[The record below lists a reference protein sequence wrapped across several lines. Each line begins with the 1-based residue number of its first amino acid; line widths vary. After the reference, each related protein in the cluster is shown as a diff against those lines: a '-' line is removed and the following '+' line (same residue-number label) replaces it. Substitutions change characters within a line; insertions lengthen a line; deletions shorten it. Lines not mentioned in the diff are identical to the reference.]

1 MLSGLLRYIFIK
13 NHTQMYKV
21 FYNQKPL
28 HFTTD
33 LSKNSKQTPLFFVK
47 YANSKS
53 IMKALRDKAVS
64 SVYLYHPD
72 LQKIEKHFF
81 KTFPIV
87 EAAGG
92 LVEHTNGSFLFIYR
106 NKKWD
111 LPKGK
116 IEKKEIIIEAAIREV
131 MEETGVADLVVKKT
145 LPLTY
150 HIYNA
155 NGKFKIKKTN
165 WFLMKSSYKGPLA
178 PQIEESIEKAV
189 WKTRVEI
196 PKLMENAYKNIK
208 IIIETIDK

>member
-1 MLSGLLRYIFIK
+1 LLRYIFIK

-33 LSKNSKQTPLFFVK
+33 LSKSSKQTPLFFVK

-53 IMKALRDKAVS
+53 IMKALRDKAVQAI
-64 SVYLYHPD
+64 YLYHPKPV
-72 LQKIEKHFF
+72 KIEKHFF
-81 KTFPIV
+81 KMFPIV

-92 LVEHTNGSFLFIYR
+92 LVEHTNGSFLFIHR
-106 NKKWD
+106 NNKWD

-116 IEKKEIIIEAAIREV
+116 TEKKEVIIESAVREV
-131 MEETGVADLVVKKT
+131 MEETGVADLVVKKP
-145 LPLTY
+145 LPITY

-165 WFLMKSSYKGPLA
+165 WFLMKSSYSGPLV
-178 PQIEESIEKAV
+178 PQLEENIKRAE
-189 WKTRVEI
+189 WKTKAEI
-196 PKLMENAYKNIK
+196 PKLMENAYENIK
-208 IIIETIDK
+208 LIIDTIK